1 MVQEVSV
8 EALTMFSFEEIIR
21 EIEAKRASA
30 RADRDSW
37 DRLLR
42 VASDL
47 AGSTVSEG
55 NHGIA
60 EKSWQLEQI
69 VIYNYRGISNNDP
82 LRITFDPTPGITVL
96 HGLNGAGKSSVSD
109 AIELGLSGTVQAK
122 IGGTAGKAA
131 LWEPTHLARGA

>member
-82 LRITFDPTPGITVL
+82 LRITGSS
-96 HGLNGAGKSSVSD
+96 GLRV
-109 AIELGLSGTVQAK
+109 
-122 IGGTAGKAA
+122 
-131 LWEPTHLARGA
+131 